1 MTTGEAV
8 EFVQE
13 VAKRLADEP
22 DYLDELVYKF
32 LDLLEIIDPDEDQ
45 PWAQQNFGQ
54 LKRPLSKPL
63 LFSFK
68 ETQ

>member
-22 DYLDELVYKF
+22 DYPDELTHKF
-32 LDLLEIIDPDEDQ
+32 LDLLEIIDPDEDE
-45 PWAQQNFGQ
+45 
-54 LKRPLSKPL
+54 L
-63 LFSFK
+63 
-68 ETQ
+68 

>member
-8 EFVQE
+8 EFIQE

-45 PWAQQNFGQ
+45 P
-54 LKRPLSKPL
+54 
-63 LFSFK
+63 
-68 ETQ
+68 

>member
-8 EFVQE
+8 EFIQE

-22 DYLDELVYKF
+22 DYLDGLVYKF

-45 PWAQQNFGQ
+45 P
-54 LKRPLSKPL
+54 
-63 LFSFK
+63 
-68 ETQ
+68 